1 MSKFTNVMSSLGGP
15 IGGAI
20 GVIGNFISGN
30 QMAEAQRSANQA
42 NLELAKYSYDKNL
55 EQWNR
60 ENQYNSP
67 AAQMERYKR
76 AGLNPNLIYSQ
87 QNTAGGSPQ
96 MSAPQIAP
104 VTGHAQGLQ
113 NAFNTISQM
122 ANFVLGLER
131 QKAEIAKIHADTHSV
146 EYMNRLNDYFY
157 NDEVAQRNRDYS
169 FKDFMYQLN
178 TAQKG
183 AEWDFRKSELQN
195 LVALLPYEFDY
206 KKAKLA
212 TDAKNYT
219 DLMTARLRG
228 MNASAALAEE
238 NKNLAHL
245 RGIELSAKLPFVARL
260 MAAQI
265 AGQEFLNTI
274 RDNAGNHTWRNFGF
288 SSKYFN
294 LNLGGISD
302 AFKDLFNYFTGE

>member
-1 MSKFTNVMSSLGGP
+1 MGNSKFLDFMSGVGGP
-15 IGGAI
+15 VIGA
-20 GVIGNFISGN
+20 IGNFISGN
-30 QMAEAQRSANQA
+30 QMAEAQREANQA
-42 NLELAKYSYDKNL
+42 NLELAKYSYDQNL
-55 EQWNR
+55 KQWNR
-60 ENQYNSP
+60 ENEYNSP
-67 AAQMERYKR
+67 AAQMERYKK

-104 VTGHAQGLQ
+104 VTGQAKGLA
-113 NAFNTISQM
+113 NAFNTVSQM

-146 EYMNRLNDYFY
+146 EYMNKLNDYFY
-157 NDEVAQRNRDYS
+157 NDEVAQRNRAYS
-169 FKDFMYQLN
+169 FQDFMYQLN
-178 TAQKG
+178 TQKNSS
-183 AEWDFRKSELQN
+183 EWDFRKSQLAN
-195 LVALLPYEFDY
+195 LAALLPYEFDY
-206 KKAKLA
+206 KKEKLL
-212 TDAKNYT
+212 TDFNNYQP
-219 DLMTARLRG
+219 LMTARLRG

-245 RGIELSAKLPFVARL
+245 RGLELSAKLPFVARL

-294 LNLGGISD
+294 LNLGGIAD
-302 AFKDLFNYFTGE
+302 AFKDLFNYFTGD

>member
-1 MSKFTNVMSSLGGP
+1 MGEKFLNFMSGVGAP
-15 IGGAI
+15 VIGA
-20 GVIGNFISGN
+20 IGNFISGN
-30 QMAEAQRSANQA
+30 QMAEAQRSANDA
-42 NLELAKYSYDKNL
+42 NLMLAKYSYDKNL

-60 ENQYNSP
+60 QNLYNSP
-67 AAQMERYKR
+67 SAQMERYR
-76 AGLNPNLIYSQ
+76 NAGLNPNLIYSQ

-122 ANFVLGLER
+122 ANFVLGMER
-131 QKAEIAKIHADTHSV
+131 QKAEIAKINADTHSV

-157 NDEVAQRNRDYS
+157 NDEVAQRNRAYS
-169 FKDFMYQLN
+169 FQDFMYQLN
-178 TAQKG
+178 TQKNS
-183 AEWDFRKSELQN
+183 AEWDFRKSQLAN
-195 LVALLPYEFDY
+195 LAALLPYEFDY
-206 KKAKLA
+206 KKEKFL
-212 TDAKNYT
+212 TDFNNYQP
-219 DLMTARLRG
+219 LMTARLRG

-245 RGIELSAKLPFVARL
+245 RGLELSAKLPFVARL

-274 RDNAGNHTWRNFGF
+274 RDNAGSHTWRNFGF

-294 LNLGGISD
+294 LNLGGIAD
-302 AFKDLFNYFTGE
+302 AFKDMFNYFTGE

>member
-1 MSKFTNVMSSLGGP
+1 MSAVLGSIVSGLAN
-15 IGGAI
+15 GVVGA
-20 GVIGNFISGN
+20 VGNIIAGN
-30 QMAEAQRSANQA
+30 QQAKAQKAANQA
-42 NLELAKYSYDKNL
+42 NMELAKYSYDKNL

-60 ENQYNSP
+60 ENAYNSP
-67 AAQMERYKR
+67 AAQMQRYR
-76 AGLNPNLIYSQ
+76 DAGLNPNLIYSQ
-87 QNTAGGSPQ
+87 QNTAGSSPQ

-104 VTGHAQGLQ
+104 VTGQAQGLQ

-131 QKAEIAKIHADTHSV
+131 QKAEIAKIHADTHSI
-146 EYMNRLNDYFY
+146 EYMNKLNDYFY
-157 NDEVAQRNRDYS
+157 NDEVAQRNRNYS
-169 FKDFMYQLN
+169 FQDFMYQLN
-178 TAQKG
+178 TKKNS
-183 AEWDFRKSELQN
+183 AEWDFRKSQLAN
-195 LVALLPYEFDY
+195 LAALLPYEFDY
-206 KKAKLA
+206 KKEKLL
-212 TDAKNYT
+212 TDYNNYQ

-228 MNASAALAEE
+228 MNASASLAEE

-245 RGIELSAKLPFVARL
+245 RGLELSAKLPFVARL

-294 LNLGGISD
+294 LNLGGVAD
-302 AFKDLFNYFTGE
+302 AFKDLFNFFTGD

>member
-1 MSKFTNVMSSLGGP
+1 MGLLDKVGFSGFAGSA
-15 IGGAI
+15 IGAI
-20 GVIGNFISGN
+20 GNVVGGLM
-30 QMAEAQRSANQA
+30 QGHAQREANRA
-42 NLELAKYSYDKNL
+42 NMELAKYSYDKNL

-60 ENQYNSP
+60 ENEYNSP
-67 AAQMERYKR
+67 SAQMERYKA

-87 QNTAGGSPQ
+87 QNTAGNSPQ
-96 MSAPQIAP
+96 MSTPQIAP
-104 VTGHAQGLQ
+104 VTGPAQGLT

-157 NDEVAQRNRDYS
+157 NDEVAQRNRAYS
-169 FKDFMYQLN
+169 FQDFMYQLN
-178 TAQKG
+178 TQKNS
-183 AEWDFRKSELQN
+183 AEWDFRKSQLAN
-195 LVALLPYEFDY
+195 LAALLPYEFDY
-206 KKAKLA
+206 KKEKLL
-212 TDAKNYT
+212 TDYNNYNP
-219 DLMTARLRG
+219 LMTARLRG
-228 MNASAALAEE
+228 LNAQAALAEE

-245 RGIELSAKLPFVARL
+245 RGLELSAKLPFVARL

-294 LNLGGISD
+294 LNLGGVAD
-302 AFKDLFNYFTGE
+302 AFKDLFNYFTGD

>member
-1 MSKFTNVMSSLGGP
+1 MGAFDNAFSGIAGSAV
-15 IGGAI
+15 GAI
-20 GVIGNFISGN
+20 GNVIGGLM
-30 QMAEAQRSANQA
+30 QGHAQRAANRA
-42 NLELAKYSYDKNL
+42 NMELAKYSYDKNL

-60 ENQYNSP
+60 ENEYNSP
-67 AAQMERYKR
+67 SSQMERYKA

-87 QNTAGGSPQ
+87 QNTAGNSPQ
-96 MSAPQIAP
+96 MSAPQLAP
-104 VTGHAQGLQ
+104 VTGPAQGIQ

-157 NDEVAQRNRDYS
+157 NDEVAQRNRAYS
-169 FKDFMYQLN
+169 FQDFMYQLN
-178 TAQKG
+178 TQKNS
-183 AEWDFRKSELQN
+183 AEWDFRKSQLAN
-195 LVALLPYEFDY
+195 LAALLPYEFDY
-206 KKAKLA
+206 KKEKLL
-212 TDAKNYT
+212 TDYYNYNPI
-219 DLMTARLRG
+219 MTARLRG
-228 MNASAALAEE
+228 LNAQASLAEE

-245 RGIELSAKLPFVARL
+245 RGLELSAKLPFVARL

-274 RDNAGNHTWRNFGF
+274 RDNAGHHTWRNFGF

-294 LNLGGISD
+294 FNLGGIAD